1 MSIKK
6 ENNNSNSEEL
16 KKDSKPI
23 ELVIAKKDNNDLKN
37 NESKKDVASIL
48 KDIKFKKE
56 NKIESE
62 KPNDNT
68 SNGSNDLFFEKFNK
82 SKKDFK
88 KDNKEKQ
95 LLAKKQIISQ
105 ARISGLSK
113 RLEDNTFTLKI
124 YLFLLVIF
132 FITVGFGIAIFTVL
146 LPYSGPGQYDA
157 SNVTD
162 IWQRVNYIQYP
173 NFAITSVVL
182 SAITFILLPAPYLYL
197 LATWF
202 VGINQVTRSK
212 VFILI
217 NLSLS
222 LLAILMFIIILIL
235 STLIFVNVSAPII
248 QFPADPLPTP

>member
-6 ENNNSNSEEL
+6 ENKN
-16 KKDSKPI
+16 SKPI
-23 ELVIAKKDNNDLKN
+23 ELVVTSNNSKDSKPK
-37 NESKKDVASIL
+37 EIKKDVTAIL
-48 KDIKFKKE
+48 ENLNSKKE
-56 NKIESE
+56 DKVESD
-62 KPNDNT
+62 K
-68 SNGSNDLFFEKFNK
+68 SNSDSSKGSNDLFFEKFNK

-95 LLAKKQIISQ
+95 QLAKKQIVSQ

-113 RLEDNTFTLKI
+113 RLEDNSFTMKI
-124 YLFLLVIF
+124 YLFLLTTM
-132 FITVGFGIAIFTVL
+132 FITIGFAIAIFVVL
-146 LPYSGPGQYDA
+146 LPYSNPGVYDS
-157 SNVTD
+157 SNVND
-162 IWQRVNYIQYP
+162 IWQRVNYVEHP

-182 SAITFILLPAPYLYL
+182 SGITFILLPAPYLYL

-217 NLSLS
+217 NISLS
-222 LLAILMFIIILIL
+222 FLAIIMFIIILIL
-235 STLIFVNVSAPII
+235 STVIFVGVSAPII

>member
-6 ENNNSNSEEL
+6 ENKDLNSKE
-16 KKDSKPI
+16 SKPI
-23 ELVIAKKDNNDLKN
+23 ELVLKKDNSKP
-37 NESKKDVASIL
+37 NEVKKDVNSIL
-48 KDIKFKKE
+48 KDLKTKKE
-56 NKIESE
+56 NLIENE
-62 KPNDNT
+62 KSDDNY
-68 SNGSNDLFFEKFNK
+68 SKGSNDLFFEKFNK

-88 KDNKEKQ
+88 RDNKERQ

-124 YLFLLVIF
+124 YLFLLVTL
-132 FITVGFGIAIFTVL
+132 FITVGFGIAIFVIL
-146 LPYSGPGQYDA
+146 LPYSGPGSYDS

-162 IWQRVNYIQYP
+162 IWQRVNYVQYP
-173 NFAITSVVL
+173 NFAITCVVL
-182 SAITFILLPAPYLYL
+182 SAMTFILLPSPYLYL

-217 NLSLS
+217 NVSLS
-222 LLAILMFIIILIL
+222 LLAILMFIIIFIL
-235 STLIFVNVSAPII
+235 STVIFVNVSAPII